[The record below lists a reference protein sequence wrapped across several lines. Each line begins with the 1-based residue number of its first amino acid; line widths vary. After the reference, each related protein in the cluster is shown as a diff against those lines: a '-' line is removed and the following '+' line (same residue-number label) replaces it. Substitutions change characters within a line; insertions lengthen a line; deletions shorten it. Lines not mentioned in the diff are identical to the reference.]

1 MTNSKNQA
9 IISTKCN
16 IEVQNN
22 FLQLTNF
29 YLLMFDQLCHAEER
43 KISTN
48 LNFILKIKDMIEY
61 QEGFH
66 TYYVYILTNKAK
78 TVLYTGV
85 TNNLKIRLQ
94 QHKDSLNPNSFTA
107 KYNVHFLLYF
117 EKFTWI
123 QLAIAREKGIKG
135 WKKDKK
141 ITLIKTINPELNFL
155 NDLFE

>member
-1 MTNSKNQA
+1 
-9 IISTKCN
+9 
-16 IEVQNN
+16 
-22 FLQLTNF
+22 
-29 YLLMFDQLCHAEER
+29 
-43 KISTN
+43 
-48 LNFILKIKDMIEY
+48 MIEY

-94 QHKDSLNPNSFTA
+94 QHIEALNPSSFTA

-123 QLAIAREKGIKG
+123 QLAIAKEKEIKG

-141 ITLIKTINPELNFL
+141 ITLIKSINPESNFL
-155 NDLFE
+155 NDLFT

>member
-1 MTNSKNQA
+1 MFNQ
-9 IISTKCN
+9 ICP
-16 IEVQNN
+16 
-22 FLQLTNF
+22 
-29 YLLMFDQLCHAEER
+29 AEER
-43 KISTN
+43 IIFTN
-48 LNFILKIKDMIEY
+48 WNFILNLKDMMEY
-61 QEGFH
+61 QEGFD

-94 QHKDSLNPNSFTA
+94 QHIESLKPSSFTA

-123 QLAIAREKGIKG
+123 QLAIAKEKEIKG

-141 ITLIKTINPELNFL
+141 ITLIKSINPELNFF
-155 NDLFE
+155 NDLFT

>member
-1 MTNSKNQA
+1 
-9 IISTKCN
+9 
-16 IEVQNN
+16 
-22 FLQLTNF
+22 
-29 YLLMFDQLCHAEER
+29 
-43 KISTN
+43 
-48 LNFILKIKDMIEY
+48 MIEF
-61 QEGFH
+61 QEGYH
-66 TYYVYILTNKAK
+66 IYYVYILTNKAK

-123 QLAIAREKGIKG
+123 QMAIAKEKEIKG

-141 ITLIKTINPELNFL
+141 IMLIKTINPELDFL
-155 NDLFE
+155 NNLFEE